1 MDYIV
6 ETLGEAILLTNP
18 HVWEVPTSLD
28 RTPQRNH
35 ETYRKE
41 ILRPHTPRCNNPW
54 QTGTPLLLK
63 TQMAVKTLVFSG
75 DSNTIAVVM
84 FISII
89 RLGLFIDKFH
99 GMAHGSLGFI
109 PV

>member
-1 MDYIV
+1 MFGKYQLLWTERHK
-6 ETLGEAILLTNP
+6 ET
-18 HVWEVPTSLD
+18 
-28 RTPQRNH
+28 H

-41 ILRPHTPRCNNPW
+41 ILRHTPRCNNPW

-99 GMAHGSLGFI
+99 SMAHGSLGFI